1 MIIRKTRPE
10 EGKRVN
16 TLFAIAFEQP
26 MENGPGEEPG
36 VTNWG
41 AFEGE
46 TMFSTFAVTDFTQFF
61 DGNQVKM
68 GGIGGV
74 ATLPSHRRKGGIRGI
89 FQAALTDM
97 YENGCDFSYLYPFS
111 TAYYRKF
118 GYENCVNRSFVTV
131 DLGLL
136 SPRKAETV
144 SVLAEL
150 GSDLRGP
157 IRELDR
163 VWERTYNMAVCHPE
177 KDYGWVVKADPAG
190 KQNFLYVCFDT
201 DRKPLAY
208 TKFRLEN
215 QTDGRNLVC
224 SRFCFRNRKGFDGL
238 MNLFKGFSADHRF
251 LKFYLPEDSAMG
263 YLLPEWS
270 MGAACWST
278 APSGMVRA
286 VNARRVLEKAAYCGS
301 GRVCLELLDGQ
312 IQENNGVFD
321 VTFENGKAVRVE
333 KTEEKAD
340 VTLGINAFSALICGT
355 SDWGDALQWMP
366 DVTLHRENQALKGV
380 FYRKKLWIGDYF

>member
-26 MENGPGEEPG
+26 MENGPGEKPG

-41 AFEGE
+41 AFEE
-46 TMFSTFAVTDFTQFF
+46 DTMFSTFAVTDFTQFF

-150 GSDLRGP
+150 G
-157 IRELDR
+157 
-163 VWERTYNMAVCHPE
+163 
-177 KDYGWVVKADPAG
+177 
-190 KQNFLYVCFDT
+190 
-201 DRKPLAY
+201 
-208 TKFRLEN
+208 
-215 QTDGRNLVC
+215 
-224 SRFCFRNRKGFDGL
+224 
-238 MNLFKGFSADHRF
+238 
-251 LKFYLPEDSAMG
+251 
-263 YLLPEWS
+263 
-270 MGAACWST
+270 
-278 APSGMVRA
+278 
-286 VNARRVLEKAAYCGS
+286 
-301 GRVCLELLDGQ
+301 
-312 IQENNGVFD
+312 
-321 VTFENGKAVRVE
+321 
-333 KTEEKAD
+333 
-340 VTLGINAFSALICGT
+340 INAFSALICGT

-366 DVTLHRENQALKGV
+366 DVTLHRENQALEGV

>member
-41 AFEGE
+41 AFEE
-46 TMFSTFAVTDFTQFF
+46 DTMFSTFAVTDFTQFF

-89 FQAALTDM
+89 FQAALADM
-97 YENGCDFSYLYPFS
+97 YENGYDFSYLYPFS

-118 GYENCVNRSFVTV
+118 GYENCVNRSFVSV

-157 IRELDR
+157 IRELDL
-163 VWERTYNMAVCHPE
+163 VWEQTYNMAVCHPE

-208 TKFRLEN
+208 TQFRLEN

-238 MNLFKGFSADHRF
+238 MNLFKGFSSGGQRHGLSAARMVHGGGLLEYGAQRHGAGCECPQGAGESG
-251 LKFYLPEDSAMG
+251 LSRLRQGLP
-263 YLLPEWS
+263 
-270 MGAACWST
+270 GAAGW
-278 APSGMVRA
+278 ADPGEQ
-286 VNARRVLEKAAYCGS
+286 RR
-301 GRVCLELLDGQ
+301 
-312 IQENNGVFD
+312 F
-321 VTFENGKAVRVE
+321 
-333 KTEEKAD
+333 
-340 VTLGINAFSALICGT
+340 
-355 SDWGDALQWMP
+355 
-366 DVTLHRENQALKGV
+366 
-380 FYRKKLWIGDYF
+380 